1 MGVPHL
7 SVDVFKSNPSQ
18 SRAVELMQ
26 DLLAVV
32 TGLPPKCQ
40 NRPCMTY
47 SSSKAGT
54 TSIMADRFKLNNF
67 SSNVKGRGNILGTIF
82 FMHSFKAYGG
92 SATTDIGNCYEMFM
106 PR

>member
-1 MGVPHL
+1 MRDACNNIIQCIVDECAMCLEPETLVPIHWSSAYQL
-7 SVDVFKSNPSQ
+7 V
-18 SRAVELMQ
+18 
-26 DLLAVV
+26 
-32 TGLPPKCQ
+32 Q

-67 SSNVKGRGNILGTIF
+67 LSNVKGRGNILGTIF

-92 SATTDIGNCYEMFM
+92 SATTDIGNCYEILT
-106 PR
+106 RR